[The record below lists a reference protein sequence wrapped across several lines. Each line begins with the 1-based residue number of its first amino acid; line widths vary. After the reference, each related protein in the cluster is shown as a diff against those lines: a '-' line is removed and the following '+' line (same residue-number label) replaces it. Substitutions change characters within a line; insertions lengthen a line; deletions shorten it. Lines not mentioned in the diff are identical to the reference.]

1 MPMSYGKAGRTKMKV
16 MGNILQYCNEKVA
29 ISFHGEEQQK
39 RKRGLYGRLRL
50 LGKAMIISL
59 L

>member
-1 MPMSYGKAGRTKMKV
+1 MSYGKAGRTKMKV
-16 MGNILQYCNEKVA
+16 MENILQYCNEKMA

-39 RKRGLYGRLRL
+39 RRRRLYGRRRE
-50 LGKAMIISL
+50 LGKAIITSL